1 MRARIAAGTEPR
13 FIEIKPEPR
22 RKSVRGGFIEMAR
35 QRRGGRLPFTEAEL
49 SAMRGGLTAEEYR
62 REFIREFGVE

>member
-1 MRARIAAGTEPR
+1 
-13 FIEIKPEPR
+13 
-22 RKSVRGGFIEMAR
+22 MAR